1 MKCVIKSTLSHM
13 HVGPGHCLEII
24 PPYSRSFYYKSSHP
38 ILLQILYLYL
48 LLAVSI
54 LLAPLA
60 GLEIIPPYSRAF
72 IQKSSHAILLQILY
86 LYFLLAA
93 SILLA
98 PPAGLDIIPLYVL
111 DPLFTNHPTLFYCK
125 SFICIFCW
133 LFPSF
138 LQLLLV
144 QILSHPTLEPLF
156 TNHPTL
162 FQILYI
168 CIFCWQ
174 LPSCWHLPAGYY
186 HPC

>member
-38 ILLQILYLYL
+38 
-48 LLAVSI
+48 
-54 LLAPLA
+54 
-60 GLEIIPPYSRAF
+60 
-72 IQKSSHAILLQILY
+72 ILLQILY

-144 QILSHPTLEPLF
+144 QKLSHPTLEPLF

-174 LPSCWHLPAGYY
+174 LPSCWHLLLATITPAESAIINSFLLMCFLFSASKQHHRLGSCHLRIIDVKIYQ
-186 HPC
+186 HF